1 MIKDV
6 LIKMLVENPDAVV
19 TLVHEYVEQ
28 YKPVVYGVCGEAL
41 EVAKDYVNN
50 DDLYELRA
58 TAKKKAFD
66 AYVKAGFSED
76 QAIAFIIN
84 DNLQLMKNIKE
95 MTSSSA
101 KSSKTSKR

>member
-1 MIKDV
+1 MIKEV
-6 LIKMLVENPDAVV
+6 LIKMLAENPDAVV
-19 TLVHEYVEQ
+19 ALVHGYIEQ
-28 YKPVVYGVCGEAL
+28 YKPVVYGLCGEAL

-58 TAKKKAFD
+58 TTKKKAFD
-66 AYVKAGFSED
+66 AYVKAGFSEN

-84 DNLQLMKNIKE
+84 DNLQLMKNLKE

-101 KSSKTSKR
+101 KSSKTSEK